1 MCMLWSSLPS
11 RLQSTIDPTFLPPP
25 TSIPLKDSIQCHF
38 KMHEEDLP
46 IPTEDLPILMEDKK
60 LAIRSQMLEIEVRSQ
75 SWCTTQYKLLLE
87 EICKCTVD
95 RDVSATDL
103 NLPPVSLRGPQ
114 QAATTPAQPLSM
126 TMVVTQPGSS
136 SVVKVEAGGGSQ
148 VGDDK
153 SGVARRVRRHRLGK
167 KEEE

>member
-1 MCMLWSSLPS
+1 MLWSSLPS

-46 IPTEDLPILMEDKK
+46 ILTEDEK
-60 LAIRSQMLEIEVRSQ
+60 LAVCSRMLEIEVRSQ
-75 SWCTTQYKLLLE
+75 SWRTAQYKLLLE

-95 RDVSATDL
+95 RDASATDL

>member
-1 MCMLWSSLPS
+1 
-11 RLQSTIDPTFLPPP
+11 
-25 TSIPLKDSIQCHF
+25 
-38 KMHEEDLP
+38 MHEEDLL
-46 IPTEDLPILMEDKK
+46 ILTEDEK
-60 LAIRSQMLEIEVRSQ
+60 LAVRSQILKIEVHSQ

-95 RDVSATDL
+95 CDTSATDL

-114 QAATTPAQPLSM
+114 QAAMTPAQPLSM
-126 TMVVTQPGSS
+126 TMVTTQPGSS

-153 SGVARRVRRHRLGK
+153 SGVVQRAWRHRLGK